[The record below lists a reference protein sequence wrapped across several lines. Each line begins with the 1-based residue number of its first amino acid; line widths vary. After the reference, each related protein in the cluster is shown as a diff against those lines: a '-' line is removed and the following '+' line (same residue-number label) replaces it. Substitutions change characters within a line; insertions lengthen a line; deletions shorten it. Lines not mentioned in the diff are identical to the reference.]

1 MILAAA
7 HLLAGA
13 TLAFAAQRLGLV
25 APLAVVCLF
34 VLVAI
39 PVAAAKGKLHMPG
52 YSGLSMLLLLVAL
65 LFGYIAGRP
74 SVTGHPIGIVFSFLF
89 FVLIAA
95 AIGCILALAFYRR
108 KRLEETEPPQ

>member
-1 MILAAA
+1 MIFAAA
-7 HLLAGA
+7 HPTVGA
-13 TLAFAAQRLGLV
+13 AFAFVTQRLGLI
-25 APLAVVCLF
+25 APLGVVCVF

-39 PVAAAKGKLHMPG
+39 PAAAAKGKLHMPG

-74 SVTGHPIGIVFSFLF
+74 RITGHPIGVIFSFIF
-89 FVLIAA
+89 FVAIAA

-108 KRLEETEPPQ
+108 KPLEEPPQ

>member
-1 MILAAA
+1 MNFAPIHPSMA
-7 HLLAGA
+7 A
-13 TLAFAAQRLGLV
+13 TLVFAVPHLGLI
-25 APLAVVCLF
+25 APLAAVCFF

-74 SVTGHPIGIVFSFLF
+74 SITGHPVGIILSFLF
-89 FVLIAA
+89 FVAIAA
-95 AIGCILALAFYRR
+95 AIGCIVALAFYRR
-108 KRLEETEPPQ
+108 KPLEETEPQK